1 MSQEPTNRR
10 RRRSVVLAGLLG
22 TTMLAVTAGLSL
34 GGFSAGIT
42 NPTNTFS
49 SGTVVLKEAA
59 GATSCFSTG
68 TGTTVSAA
76 NTANCTTID
85 DFGGPINQGPG
96 SAAQTQV
103 LNLSNVGT
111 INGATFTLAPG
122 ACGAVAAT
130 NTAPYSGSDTAGFC
144 GKVDVTI
151 ENDTTATP
159 SCIYPAGAGACPA
172 LSATNTLATL
182 GASPAL
188 SLGALAAGASDK
200 FTVKTQIDAGAT
212 NADQGLTA
220 SMPFTWTLNQ

>member
-1 MSQEPTNRR
+1 MSQPKERR
-10 RRRSVVLAGLLG
+10 RRHSVVLAGLLG
-22 TTMLAVTAGLSL
+22 TAVLAATAGLSL

-42 NPTNTFS
+42 NPTNSFS

-68 TGTTVSAA
+68 GSTTVTVA

-85 DFGGPINQGPG
+85 DLGGVINQGPG
-96 SAAQTQV
+96 SAANSQV
-103 LNLSNVGT
+103 LNLTNLGT
-111 INGATFTLAPG
+111 INGATFTVAPG
-122 ACGAVAAT
+122 ACASAAAT
-130 NTAPYSGSDTAGFC
+130 NTAPYVGTDTAGFC

-151 ENDTTATP
+151 QNDTTGTP
-159 SCIYPAGAGACPA
+159 SCVYPAGAGACPA

-188 SLGALAAGASDK
+188 SLGALAAGATDK
-200 FTVKTQIDAGAT
+200 FTVKTQIDASVN

-220 SMPFTWTLNQ
+220 SLPFTWTLNQ